1 MRQEKKQAC
10 FLVPYKRFH
19 SLVSFICGSPDSRK
33 WSLRKNT
40 YSKKDLNLIPCASKI
55 RHLDDFL
62 QRQRESLVADA
73 VAKAT
78 YICEEMGIATERR
91 IRRRRRLPGEEAEDG
106 GLILEQELRREMLDC
121 LDSLS
126 QEIHQVSANV
136 VDL

>member
-1 MRQEKKQAC
+1 M
-10 FLVPYKRFH
+10 
-19 SLVSFICGSPDSRK
+19 

-40 YSKKDLNLIPCASKI
+40 YSKKDLDLIQYASKI
-55 RHLDDFL
+55 RNLDDFL
-62 QRQRESLVADA
+62 QRQRESLVVDA

-78 YICEEMGIATERR
+78 DICGEMGITTERR
-91 IRRRRRLPGEEAEDG
+91 IRRRRRMPGEEADG
-106 GLILEQELRREMLDC
+106 AGFILEEELRRGMLDC